1 MKYELPESLKTHVFC
16 YEKVRDIASYRRCKK
31 RCPNTYR
38 ECWER
43 HLREDLFRD
52 CAIENEMSVAGRVR
66 CSACGAI
73 CDIHFPSN
81 RFMCCECDHMEYCD
95 AEDQKQILGDDYL
108 EIASRDFYGGHGAGK
123 YLEKIA

>member
-1 MKYELPESLKTHVFC
+1 MKYELPENLKTHVFFC
-16 YEKVRDIASYRRCKK
+16 EKARDIASYRRCKK

-52 CAIENEMSVAGRVR
+52 CAIENEMSVVGRVR
-66 CSACGAI
+66 CAACGAI
-73 CDIHFPSN
+73 CDIHFPPN
-81 RFMCCECDHMEYCD
+81 RFMCSECDHMEYSD

-108 EIASRDFYGGHGAGK
+108 EIDEEELSEALVGIK
-123 YLEKIA
+123 